1 MQGEPINK
9 EMVFVNQELTTKQD
23 ILSFLS
29 GKAKELGLVEDIED
43 FLESVNQREEMAS
56 TSIGY
61 KVAIPHGICDSVNQ
75 AFIGFVQV
83 KDEFSWNT
91 DEDQKVKIIFLIG
104 VPKDNKNNIHL
115 KFISQLSRKLMDDEY
130 REKLIEALDRDFAFQ
145 TLDEI
150 NKKV

>member
-1 MQGEPINK
+1 MLGEAINK
-9 EMVFVNQELTTKQD
+9 EMVFVNQELNTKQD

-29 GKAKELGLVEDIED
+29 RKAKDLGLVDNIEV
-43 FLESVNQREEMAS
+43 FLDSVNQREAMAS

-61 KVAIPHGICDSVNQ
+61 KIAIPHGICESVNQ

-83 KDEFSWNT
+83 KDEFAWNP
-91 DEDQKVKIIFLIG
+91 DEDQKVKIVFLIG

-130 REKLIEALDRDFAFQ
+130 REKLIETLDRDYAFK